1 MSYNLLAISGS
12 LRKDSYNTSLLRA
25 FAEYAPEGVTVTFG
39 DIGQLPLFN
48 QDDEAGFP
56 EAATKLKEQILAA
69 DGILIATPEYN
80 RGMPG
85 VLKNA
90 LDWTSRPYGHNAWV
104 GKPVYVMGASSGPIA
119 AALAQYNVKQV
130 LTYLNA
136 FVMGQPEF
144 YCGVAG
150 SKFDESG
157 ALIDEGT
164 REHVVSGMQAFL
176 TYIDRVRA

>member
-1 MSYNLLAISGS
+1 MAHHLLAISGS
-12 LRKDSYNTSLLRA
+12 LRKHSFNTALLRA
-25 FAEYAPEGVTVTFG
+25 FEEHAPEGVTVEFAE
-39 DIGQLPLFN
+39 IGNLPLFN
-48 QDDEAGFP
+48 EDAENDFP
-56 EAATKLKEQILAA
+56 EVVTELKNKILRA
-69 DGILIATPEYN
+69 DGILVATPEYN

-90 LDWTSRPYGHNAWV
+90 IDWTSRPYGQNAWV

-119 AALAQYNVKQV
+119 AALAQYNAKQV
-130 LTYLNA
+130 FTYLNA

-157 ALIDEGT
+157 TLIDDAT
-164 REHVVSGMQAFL
+164 REHVVSGLQAFL
-176 TYIDRVRA
+176 AYIDRVRA

>member
-1 MSYNLLAISGS
+1 MSYTLLAISGS

-25 FAEYAPEGVTVTFG
+25 FAEYAPEGVTVTFA
-39 DIGQLPLFN
+39 DIGVLPLFN
-48 QDDEAGFP
+48 QDDEAAFP
-56 EAATKLKEQILAA
+56 EVATTLKEQILAA

-104 GKPVYVMGASSGPIA
+104 NKPVYVMGASSGPIA

-144 YCGVAG
+144 YCGVAA

-157 ALIDEGT
+157 KLIDEGT
-164 REHVVSGMQAFL
+164 REHVVTGTQAFL